1 MLKLVELVEDISLY
15 VLEALYELIT
25 EVLLVK
31 KVGGAIIVVELVID
45 FTFQA
50 SYDYLDRV
58 TSEAEWVWK

>member
-1 MLKLVELVEDISLY
+1 MEDISLY

-25 EVLLVK
+25 EVLLAK
-31 KVGGAIIVVELVID
+31 KVGGAIVVVELVIN